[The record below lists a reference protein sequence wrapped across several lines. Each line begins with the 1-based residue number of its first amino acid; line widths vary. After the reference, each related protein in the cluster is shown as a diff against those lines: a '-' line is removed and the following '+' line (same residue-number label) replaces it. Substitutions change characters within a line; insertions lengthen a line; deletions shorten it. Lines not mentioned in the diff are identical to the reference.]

1 MNLKIFFQIRVFL
14 FCEMCYNV
22 ENVFLRGDFI
32 LKNGLSSSEVEER
45 VRKGLVNHD
54 TSVPTKSVK
63 QILARQFFYFV

>member
-1 MNLKIFFQIRVFL
+1 
-14 FCEMCYNV
+14 MCYNV

-32 LKNGLSSSEVEER
+32 LENGLSSSEVEER